1 MERIKGLRELIDGKL
16 LRFLLVG
23 SFNTALSL
31 VMMFGFYRVLGL
43 GYWGSSALA
52 YFLCSIVSYFL
63 NRSYTFR
70 SSAGMMRSV
79 LRFAVNIGVCYCVA
93 YLLAKPMVR
102 FGLGL
107 TGGLFS
113 ATFLD
118 QLAMLAGM
126 ALFTGMNYLGQR
138 LYVFPDTKTTGQEKE
153 DESAEGSVEP

>member
-1 MERIKGLRELIDGKL
+1 MERIKGLRRLIDGKL

-23 SFNTALSL
+23 SFNTLLSL
-31 VMMFGFYRVLGL
+31 AMMFGFYRVLGL

-63 NRSYTFR
+63 NRFYTFG
-70 SSAGMMRSV
+70 SSAGFVQSG
-79 LRFAVNIGVCYCVA
+79 LRFALNIGLCYSIA

-107 TGGLFS
+107 AGGLFS
-113 ATFLD
+113 AAFLD

-138 LYVFPDTKTTGQEKE
+138 LFVFPEGG
-153 DESAEGSVEP
+153 AER